1 MSLPGQNS
9 PILWIITFSLM
20 GSVGA
25 ICLAG
30 SFLLCGRGIRQRLIP
45 HLLSYA
51 IGTLLGAAF
60 LGLIPHALDRV
71 PASQLF
77 PAFLAGIVFFLLL
90 ERLLIWRHCHNG
102 ACEVH
107 PTSGVLIL
115 VGDAMHNFV
124 DGVLI
129 AATFLTSIPL
139 GVATSLAI
147 ISHEVPQEVVDFAI
161 LLDNGYS
168 TLRAFVLNIVCGTTM
183 LAGAL
188 LAFLWLPHLQTA
200 IPWFM
205 ALSAAG
211 FVYVSMADLVPSLH
225 RCVTLKQCALHM
237 MLIVAG
243 MATIGFFHF
252 GNHAE

>member
-1 MSLPGQNS
+1 
-9 PILWIITFSLM
+9 M
-20 GSVGA
+20 GSVRA

-30 SFLLCGRGIRQRLIP
+30 SFLLCGRGIRQRLI
-45 HLLSYA
+45 LLSYA

-200 IPWFM
+200 IPWWCCRRLV
-205 ALSAAG
+205 LSMWPWLTSCLASTAA
-211 FVYVSMADLVPSLH
+211 
-225 RCVTLKQCALHM
+225 
-237 MLIVAG
+237 
-243 MATIGFFHF
+243 
-252 GNHAE
+252 